1 MALHQIIRLQKEDDF
16 IDFRAFSKSP
26 FENFEIKFL
35 SDNLYWLNYYE
46 FMFNK
51 YKNSSYPLSNIATW
65 LSKIKEKNAL
75 ATMFPTIEQ
84 SAANFINRD
93 ILNYSLMPQ
102 SSTLLDFSAF
112 TPYKLN
118 LVGTQVRD
126 NIEFNTPIFNYKT
139 IRPKPINKSEYR
151 IVRFIDTNLNIF
163 IDLKTPILNENS
175 IAVDVL
181 KLPFFWR
188 DYHLASRTRIVDNA
202 HDNIDYDFNSYF
214 FNLYNPS
221 PEYLLERRD
230 ESRQIKYL
238 NNKIQTILMPNHL
251 DFMKITNMMMFA
263 NPGIYLP
270 LTQRENKWSMV
281 NEPDLTIKI
290 TADEKD
296 SVHLISFMLKS
307 VQSFEDSQNFL
318 KQYQDKLSPMNDM
331 ESLSPMGSKFSDFN
345 LSIIQSTLFFTNNQ
359 HISYCIENSLIKTFQ
374 IISILD
380 NPMDKLE

>member
-26 FENFEIKFL
+26 FENFETKFL

-65 LSKIKEKNAL
+65 LSKIKEKNAM

-126 NIEFNTPIFNYKT
+126 NIDFNTPIFNYKT
-139 IRPKPINKSEYR
+139 IRPKPINKSEYK

>member
-26 FENFEIKFL
+26 FENFETKFL

-65 LSKIKEKNAL
+65 LSKIKEKNAM

-139 IRPKPINKSEYR
+139 IRPKPINKSEYK